1 MVQRAHTMSASYIV
15 QYDEKLFQ
23 NEFNCATKTK
33 KTKDGE
39 TFHLVTHKRRGN
51 RSGYARLGQY
61 INRDMFMDI
70 AIQELMKRED
80 IPHDITNYIMSFISY
95 PSDDEVQSYNMKLY
109 MNAFFNNSIYNS
121 AIFNE
126 KGYMVCVAPCK
137 PMYSGAFCRQFQH
150 DFENIDFFE
159 MVEGHKINAFY
170 HNGKW
175 RLATKYVIDDESNNN
190 AIANFKDACK
200 ALNVDLERDLD
211 KQFCYSFIFQTRHLY
226 MVAIHEIDNEDN
238 TLILRNLR
246 DFEHGNPYHQEKYKK
261 NINILFPTQLNVNFD
276 DLELI
281 VKEWGPGD
289 GLPDEIWE
297 NDPYEGRYL
306 QHHSGEKGIIMLHKP
321 SGIYTEVY
329 NRNYLH
335 YVIGDKL

>member
-1 MVQRAHTMSASYIV
+1 
-15 QYDEKLFQ
+15 
-23 NEFNCATKTK
+23 
-33 KTKDGE
+33 
-39 TFHLVTHKRRGN
+39 
-51 RSGYARLGQY
+51 
-61 INRDMFMDI
+61 
-70 AIQELMKRED
+70 
-80 IPHDITNYIMSFISY
+80 
-95 PSDDEVQSYNMKLY
+95 
-109 MNAFFNNSIYNS
+109 
-121 AIFNE
+121 
-126 KGYMVCVAPCK
+126 
-137 PMYSGAFCRQFQH
+137 
-150 DFENIDFFE
+150 
-159 MVEGHKINAFY
+159 
-170 HNGKW
+170 
-175 RLATKYVIDDESNNN
+175 
-190 AIANFKDACK
+190 
-200 ALNVDLERDLD
+200 
-211 KQFCYSFIFQTRHLY
+211 

-289 GLPDEIWE
+289 GLPDEILE